1 MVTPNR
7 KPASGASV
15 TSMLS
20 ALGAQVRVLR
30 KRRGLTLDQLSE
42 LSGLSTGIVSQVE
55 RGLGNPS
62 FATLAQLAHGLDIP
76 VARLLHISDGAP
88 SPVVR
93 KGERRRIDGH
103 GVGVESDAL
112 YELLTPDLRGALE
125 VLWLETPPG
134 HDTSATPFT
143 HNGEEVGVVLSG
155 SLDVYVDGTPHHLDA
170 GDSIRYSSSL
180 AHWYHNV
187 GPGTCTAIW
196 VVTPP
201 SW

>member
-1 MVTPNR
+1 M
-7 KPASGASV
+7 ASSDPVPGPGASV
-15 TSMLS
+15 TALLS
-20 ALGAQVRVLR
+20 ALGAQIRVLR
-30 KRRGLTLDQLSE
+30 KQRGFTLERLSE
-42 LSGLSTGIVSQVE
+42 RSGLSMGIVSQIE
-55 RGLGNPS
+55 RGMANPS

-76 VARLLHISDGAP
+76 VARLLHVSDGAR

-103 GVGVESDAL
+103 GIGVEPESL
-112 YELLTPDLRGALE
+112 YELLTPDLHGALE

-143 HNGEEVGVVLSG
+143 HNGEEVGIVLSG
-155 SLDVYVDGTPHHLDA
+155 SLDVYIDGVCHHLDA
-170 GDSIRYSSSL
+170 GDSIRYSSSVP
-180 AHWYHNV
+180 HWYHNV
-187 GPGTCTAIW
+187 GEEKCTAIW